1 MWGPLDPL
9 VQHQFIE
16 LVSDV
21 RDRGGTIF
29 GLVGGRD
36 RVAHAVRTGAP
47 ARAALPTDLTD
58 RDLRLCG
65 RRRLGV
71 NVGSEG
77 IGDPEEAAMTDTQQT
92 PPTQDPVR
100 AAARKRI
107 EKRRNLQ
114 GGLVAYVV
122 VNAFLV
128 AVWAMTGGGYF
139 WPAWII
145 AGWGVGMLL
154 GLWDYLRGPVTE
166 ADIDDELRRR

>member
-1 MWGPLDPL
+1 MSETQE
-9 VQHQFIE
+9 VQ
-16 LVSDV
+16 
-21 RDRGGTIF
+21 
-29 GLVGGRD
+29 
-36 RVAHAVRTGAP
+36 P
-47 ARAALPTDLTD
+47 AED
-58 RDLRLCG
+58 
-65 RRRLGV
+65 
-71 NVGSEG
+71 S
-77 IGDPEEAAMTDTQQT
+77 
-92 PPTQDPVR
+92 VR
-100 AAARKRI
+100 ASARKRV

-166 ADIDDELRRR
+166 TDIDDELRRRS